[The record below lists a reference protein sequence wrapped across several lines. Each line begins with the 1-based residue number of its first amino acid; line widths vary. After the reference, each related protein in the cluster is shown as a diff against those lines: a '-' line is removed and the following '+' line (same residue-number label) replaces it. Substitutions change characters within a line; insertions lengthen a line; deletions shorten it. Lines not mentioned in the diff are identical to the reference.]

1 MSEVN
6 QANGT
11 DQTTGSDA
19 NPRTTPIGYAPLGS
33 GLVGIRNAV
42 LIQPSPQVLVV
53 RYSRAMAFSRWSMLL
68 VLILTPY
75 MALNALRAGS
85 CSGAL
90 DFAVALYLGG
100 LALFYWYHTLRS
112 IVFGRSTEDP
122 IAVAR
127 FDGMSRSLTTRN
139 WLHLNRRELPFEVA
153 AVQLVSAMGKT

>member
-1 MSEVN
+1 MSEIN

-11 DQTTGSDA
+11 DQTAGSDA
-19 NPRTTPIGYAPLGS
+19 NAAGSIGSAPLTA

-42 LIQPSPQVLVV
+42 LVQPSPKVLVL
-53 RYSRAMAFSRWSMLL
+53 RYSRAMAVTRWNMLL
-68 VLILTPY
+68 MLILATYVALNYVLVGSWCELFLALY
-75 MALNALRAGS
+75 MA
-85 CSGAL
+85 
-90 DFAVALYLGG
+90 G
-100 LALFYWYHTLRS
+100 LALFYWYRTIRS
-112 IVFGRSTEDP
+112 FVGRSTEDP